1 MSEKPKEIT
10 PPKVEE
16 PNEGDDTLGE
26 GPYDQEEE
34 TGEDMEALDIA

>member
-10 PPKVEE
+10 PPKAEE
-16 PNEGDDTLGE
+16 HNEGEDTFGE

-34 TGEDMEALDIA
+34 SGEDMEALDIT